1 LQEKP
6 TYEELLGIIKKLE
19 ERILQ
24 LELELSYYKN
34 PKNSRNS
41 SIPPSKDENRPQRN
55 QSLREKSEKKV
66 GGQEGHEGKT
76 LEMTNKPDEII
87 KEVPEYCSSC
97 GKELS
102 GIKEE
107 FIERRQIIDIP
118 PIQAICKEYQTYEKI
133 CTCGH
138 ANIGQMP
145 KTVTSQVQY
154 GIGAEAMVSYL
165 HSRHYIPFNRIEEI
179 MKDVFGLAISEG
191 GIHCLLKRF
200 TEKARSTYD
209 EIKRKIETSD
219 FVGTDE
225 TGAKVNGSKQWFW
238 VWQNQ
243 QFTYI
248 VNSVN
253 RGIDTIKRVFANGLP
268 NAILQHDRW
277 ASHFHCEA
285 KGHQLCTAHL
295 LRDFNYLEELYES
308 SWANKMKELLKQAI
322 ELKKEFSFDDYQ
334 NPNTKRD
341 ALETNLTK
349 LLNFSL
355 NLSEKKSL
363 ALQKNLL
370 KNKNSILLF
379 LYHPKV
385 PPDNNGSERAIRNLK
400 VKQKISGQFKS
411 EKGAEIYA
419 INRSVIDTIIK
430 SNQNV
435 LQGLNLIANFTSD

>member
-1 LQEKP
+1 MQEKP
-6 TYEELLGIIKKLE
+6 TYEDLLKKIEELEKIIFK
-19 ERILQ
+19 LQ
-24 LELELSYYKN
+24 LELAYYKN

-41 SIPPSKDENRPQRN
+41 SIPPSRDENRPKRN
-55 QSLREKSEKKV
+55 QSLREKSENKV

-76 LEMTNKPDEII
+76 LEMRDAPDEII
-87 KEVPEYCSSC
+87 KEVPEYCTNC
-97 GKELS
+97 GRNLS

-107 FIERRQIIDIP
+107 FIERRQVVDIP
-118 PIQAICKEYQTYEKI
+118 DIKSICKEYQIYEKL

-138 ANIGQMP
+138 SNKGNFP
-145 KTVTSQVQY
+145 KAVPSTIQY
-154 GIGAEAMVSYL
+154 GSQTEAMISYL
-165 HSRHYIPFNRIEEI
+165 YSRHYIPFNRIEELI
-179 MKDVFGLAISEG
+179 NDVFGLPISEG

-200 TEKARSTYD
+200 TEKARFTYN
-209 EIKRKIETSD
+209 EIKQRIEKSD
-219 FVGTDE
+219 FIGTDE
-225 TGAKVNGSKQWFW
+225 TGEKVNGSKQWFW
-238 VWQNQ
+238 VWQNEQ
-243 QFTYI
+243 LTYI

-253 RGIDTIKRVFANGLP
+253 RGIDTIKRVFADGLP

-277 ASHFHCEA
+277 ASHFHCKAE
-285 KGHQLCTAHL
+285 GHQICTSHL
-295 LRDFNYLEELYES
+295 LRDLNYLEELYKS
-308 SWANKMKELLKQAI
+308 SWANEMKILLKQAI
-322 ELKKEFSFDDYQ
+322 ELKKEFPINDYQ
-334 NPNTKRD
+334 NPNIKRD
-341 ALETNLTK
+341 GLETRLTE
-349 LLNFSL
+349 LLNFTI
-355 NLSEKKSL
+355 NLPEKKSI

-430 SNQNV
+430 SNKNV